1 MTNNPKIITDLTQ
14 LPPLSNSER
23 IYKRLG
29 VSAEQISEF
38 CQQWKITELA
48 LFGSVLRDDFNEES
62 DIDFLYVCSPD
73 AHWGWEFVTLIEQ
86 LEKLVGRE
94 IDLVSKEGIVNSHN
108 WIRRRNIL
116 GSAEILY
123 GT

>member
-1 MTNNPKIITDLTQ
+1 MDSLNLTQ
-14 LPPLSNSER
+14 LPPLNNSEQ

-73 AHWGWEFVTLIEQ
+73 AH
-86 LEKLVGRE
+86 
-94 IDLVSKEGIVNSHN
+94 
-108 WIRRRNIL
+108 
-116 GSAEILY
+116 
-123 GT
+123 

>member
-1 MTNNPKIITDLTQ
+1 MDSLNLTQ
-14 LPPLSNSER
+14 LPPLRNSEQ

-38 CQQWKITELA
+38 CQEWKIIELA
-48 LFGSVLRDDFNEES
+48 LFGSVLRNDFNEGS
-62 DIDFLYVCSPD
+62 DIDFLYVSSSE
-73 AHWGWEFVTLIEQ
+73 AHWGWKVVTLIEQ

-94 IDLVSKEGIVNSHN
+94 VDFVSKESIVNSHN

-116 GSAEILY
+116 GSAEVIY